1 MVDLLEYAVR
11 GIPTGCVFALLAVG
25 LVLTY
30 KTSGVFNLAFA
41 AQAYTSA
48 AVFYVLRKE
57 QEWPLFWSAFIAI
70 VIVGPALGLLL
81 ERVLFRHL
89 RGAGSLAKMVT
100 SLGLL
105 IAIPEVVKLFFG
117 SDAKSNPPPL
127 WYVRRTDE
135 WLWPQGSKFVL
146 DAGQV
151 TTIVSTL
158 VVVVG
163 LTVLFRYT
171 NLGLR
176 MRAVVE
182 SPRLAELNGVNAER
196 VSMAS
201 WMLSSMMAGLAG
213 VLVAPLFASLNPID
227 LFTLLV
233 AALAA
238 TVVGGLSSI
247 PLTFFGAI
255 GLGMLQ
261 AVLAGSLPTNS
272 VLATGL
278 RPGLPFLVLF
288 ALLIFRP
295 GLRSNSETADPLAT
309 VDPPL
314 PVPVAVSRPRWM
326 SISSRTVGVV
336 ATMFGLLVSWFLLDG
351 FWLAIVISG
360 VVLGVI
366 MLSLTVVTGIGGMLS
381 LAQAALA
388 AIGAF
393 TTAQVVTATGLPVLV
408 AMLIG
413 AAVAAACG
421 ALLAIPVVR
430 LDGVYLALATLA
442 FALMF
447 ESILVPLSWVSGGS
461 VPLAVPRPV
470 IGPWDLADDRY
481 FLLFAALCLTVIA
494 LAVIRV
500 RQGTTGR
507 FLQAI
512 QSSPTAA
519 NSIGISGGRS
529 RIIAFTL
536 AAGIAGFGGG
546 LLASFAG
553 RANYQASFPYVV
565 GLVWVALVISAG
577 ARSIQAAVFSGIMFF
592 LLPATLNRV
601 FSWPENYL
609 EAHQQAPEWIQ
620 NLLGLVQ
627 PNWALPV
634 SFILF
639 GIGAFTYAKHP
650 EGIIEAQT
658 NSSVT
663 ALLRWTE
670 RRKAK
675 VDASSSV
682 DAPQVSA

>member
-1 MVDLLEYAVR
+1 M
-11 GIPTGCVFALLAVG
+11 
-25 LVLTY
+25 
-30 KTSGVFNLAFA
+30 
-41 AQAYTSA
+41 
-48 AVFYVLRKE
+48 
-57 QEWPLFWSAFIAI
+57 
-70 VIVGPALGLLL
+70 
-81 ERVLFRHL
+81 
-89 RGAGSLAKMVT
+89 
-100 SLGLL
+100 
-105 IAIPEVVKLFFG
+105 
-117 SDAKSNPPPL
+117 
-127 WYVRRTDE
+127 
-135 WLWPQGSKFVL
+135 
-146 DAGQV
+146 
-151 TTIVSTL
+151 
-158 VVVVG
+158 
-163 LTVLFRYT
+163 
-171 NLGLR
+171 
-176 MRAVVE
+176 
-182 SPRLAELNGVNAER
+182 
-196 VSMAS
+196 
-201 WMLSSMMAGLAG
+201 
-213 VLVAPLFASLNPID
+213 
-227 LFTLLV
+227 
-233 AALAA
+233 
-238 TVVGGLSSI
+238 
-247 PLTFFGAI
+247 
-255 GLGMLQ
+255 
-261 AVLAGSLPTNS
+261 
-272 VLATGL
+272 
-278 RPGLPFLVLF
+278 
-288 ALLIFRP
+288 
-295 GLRSNSETADPLAT
+295 
-309 VDPPL
+309 
-314 PVPVAVSRPRWM
+314 
-326 SISSRTVGVV
+326 
-336 ATMFGLLVSWFLLDG
+336 
-351 FWLAIVISG
+351 
-360 VVLGVI
+360 
-366 MLSLTVVTGIGGMLS
+366 
-381 LAQAALA
+381 
-388 AIGAF
+388 
-393 TTAQVVTATGLPVLV
+393 VTATGLPVLL

-413 AAVAAACG
+413 AAVAAMFG

-553 RANYQASFPYVV
+553 HANYQASFPYVV

-577 ARSIQAAVFSGIMFF
+577 ARSIQAAVFSGLMFF
-592 LLPATLNRV
+592 LLPALLNRA

-609 EAHQQAPEWIQ
+609 EAHPQAPEWIQ